1 MGATSGPGTAYP
13 SGAPAFTLIFSG
25 VHVTRSLVVCV
36 CFVDR
41 CLSFC
46 TFFFAIV
53 LSVLG
58 FTDSDYPFGITI
70 FKLFFLSPINK
81 LYVHWFLP
89 FSLMCFG
96 VCEWSEE
103 WVVFKYFERPDWWI
117 LLQILCA
124 HTYIYT
130 SEDIIGQQWSTLNQN
145 RIAKAIIPVIYRQDS
160 VWILFNLLISSEKRC
175 E

>member
-1 MGATSGPGTAYP
+1 M
-13 SGAPAFTLIFSG
+13 
-25 VHVTRSLVVCV
+25 VVTIK
-36 CFVDR
+36 
-41 CLSFC
+41 LSKWC
-46 TFFFAIV
+46 IFFFVIV

-58 FTDSDYPFGITI
+58 FMDSDYPFGITI

-130 SEDIIGQQWSTLNQN
+130 SEDIIGQQWLTLNQN
-145 RIAKAIIPVIYRQDS
+145 RGFVDLKCTKETRVPEVAERGCAWVYSLYIF
-160 VWILFNLLISSEKRC
+160 ILFIEFPVSEH
-175 E
+175 